1 MRPRY
6 NGCSHQRSNAGR
18 PRGDVPTQWRR
29 YRASGGTHQEG
40 LAPAPALAPGNH
52 GGLPLRNGDRGVIMC
67 QAAPTRRGRSLC
79 QPWALGNHGG
89 VAPTQWR
96 LRRYRVSGGTHQEGQ
111 APAPA
116 LAPGNHVGL
125 PLRSQFIRR
134 TREMLMRPSHPRDVH
149 RRRSTRL
156 RGYDYAQPGAY
167 FVTICTQNRECLFGE
182 IVDGAMH
189 LNQMAEMVATVWN
202 DLPQHYSGVDVDAF
216 VIMPNHVHGI
226 VMLSAGQPRGV
237 APTLS
242 LPDVVH
248 RFKSLTT
255 ARYRRGA
262 AREGWPAFAGRLWQ
276 RNYYEHVI
284 RDEGE
289 MNRVREYIVNNPA
302 DWAQDENNPA
312 PAAQSGDRPQCGT
325 HT

>member
-1 MRPRY
+1 M
-6 NGCSHQRSNAGR
+6 
-18 PRGDVPTQWRR
+18 
-29 YRASGGTHQEG
+29 
-40 LAPAPALAPGNH
+40 
-52 GGLPLRNGDRGVIMC
+52 
-67 QAAPTRRGRSLC
+67 
-79 QPWALGNHGG
+79 
-89 VAPTQWR
+89 
-96 LRRYRVSGGTHQEGQ
+96 
-111 APAPA
+111 
-116 LAPGNHVGL
+116 
-125 PLRSQFIRR
+125 
-134 TREMLMRPSHPRDVH
+134 
-149 RRRSTRL
+149 
-156 RGYDYAQPGAY
+156 
-167 FVTICTQNRECLFGE
+167 TICTQNRECLFGE

-202 DLPQHYSGVDVDAF
+202 DLPHHYSGVDVDAF

-242 LPDVVH
+242 FPDVVH

-255 ARYRRGA
+255 ARCRRRA
-262 AREGWPAFAGRLWQ
+262 AREGWPPFAGRLWQ

-312 PAAQSGDRPQCGT
+312 GTRRGRPPRLP
-325 HT
+325 

>member
-1 MRPRY
+1 MT
-6 NGCSHQRSNAGR
+6 S
-18 PRGDVPTQWRR
+18 
-29 YRASGGTHQEG
+29 
-40 LAPAPALAPGNH
+40 
-52 GGLPLRNGDRGVIMC
+52 
-67 QAAPTRRGRSLC
+67 
-79 QPWALGNHGG
+79 
-89 VAPTQWR
+89 
-96 LRRYRVSGGTHQEGQ
+96 
-111 APAPA
+111 
-116 LAPGNHVGL
+116 
-125 PLRSQFIRR
+125 
-134 TREMLMRPSHPRDVH
+134 SHPRDFH
-149 RRRSTRL
+149 RRRSIGL
-156 RGYDYAQPGAY
+156 RGYDYAQAGAY

-182 IVDGAMH
+182 VVDGAMH
-189 LNQMAEMVATVWN
+189 PNEMAEIVATVWN

-226 VMLSAGQPRGV
+226 VILSGTTASVGAGPCACSGAGQPRGV

-255 ARYRRGA
+255 ARYRRGS
-262 AREGWPAFAGRLWQ
+262 AREGWPPFAGRLWQ

-289 MNRVREYIVNNPA
+289 MNRVREYIVTNPA

-312 PAAQSGDRPQCGT
+312 PAARSEDRPQCGT